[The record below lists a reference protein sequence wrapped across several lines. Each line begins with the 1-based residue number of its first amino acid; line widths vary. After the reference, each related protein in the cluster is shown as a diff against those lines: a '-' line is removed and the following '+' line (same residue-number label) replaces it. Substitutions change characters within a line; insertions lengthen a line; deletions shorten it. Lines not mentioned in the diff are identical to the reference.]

1 MPGAGSRER
10 IKVICRFRPQ
20 SAREKERNGRLCFHA
35 DADAAGNR
43 DGNVTLR
50 TLDAGHHAFAFD
62 AIFPPSASQEEIF
75 DEVGAP
81 LIESVLDGYNGTI
94 LAYGQTGGGKTY
106 TMEGKPKTTAGKAA
120 DASSSEDLRGII
132 PRAVEH
138 IFDKVS
144 ESQSRRDRRPSATPP
159 PQGLSL
165 SLSLSQ

>member
-1 MPGAGSRER
+1 MYNTA
-10 IKVICRFRPQ
+10 
-20 SAREKERNGRLCFHA
+20 AR
-35 DADAAGNR
+35 
-43 DGNVTLR
+43 
-50 TLDAGHHAFAFD
+50 
-62 AIFPPSASQEEIF
+62 
-75 DEVGAP
+75 P
-81 LIESVLDGYNGTI
+81 LIEDLFSGYYATVF
-94 LAYGQTGGGKTY
+94 AYGQTGGGKTY

-165 SLSLSQ
+165 SLSLSDPRHLDLTPRLSGRLSPSRIVRRNTKSA